1 MNTNFTREL
10 MFGMR
15 PVRRTDPKPGQS
27 EWYYLDPRGTDR
39 FEDMKEIDVPSENSP
54 NPYANEIQ
62 NYLYNNDSYNYKEL
76 YGNTPP
82 PMLNQPILV
91 PIDNT
96 NSYTTESAW
105 GYPNNTQSP
114 YYQQMGKPY
123 SSNPRDYYQI
133 GTLSAL
139 EESNNGKKLWNNGD
153 LDKTGGW
160 SYGTYQIAT
169 KDGTM
174 NDYLTHLQKN
184 PNYKSYYN
192 TLQQVGGYDAALI
205 GDEQF
210 KNAWADL
217 SNDKNFL
224 QSQQD
229 FIVEKKLNPTM
240 NRVSDISGWNLDSR
254 SPVVRDVLYSTATQH
269 GEGGAPS
276 LLHNRFGRNTDI
288 SSYSDEDIINNIY
301 NERSNVARYFRSSD
315 INTRNNMRDRF
326 IRENAKALELLKK
339 YP

>member
-1 MNTNFTREL
+1 MTDLIREL
-10 MFGMR
+10 MYGK
-15 PVRRTDPKPGQS
+15 KPIHRANPESGQS
-27 EWYYLDPRGTDR
+27 EWYYLDPRDTDR
-39 FEDMKEIDVPSENSP
+39 FADMKEINVENENSP

-62 NYLYNNDSYNYKEL
+62 NYLYENDEYNYKQL
-76 YGNTPP
+76 YGDNPP
-82 PMLNQPILV
+82 PALNQPTLA

-123 SSNPRDYYQI
+123 NLNPRDYYQI
-133 GTLSAL
+133 GTLSGL
-139 EESNNGKKLWNNGD
+139 MESNNGKQLWNNGN

-174 NDYLTHLQKN
+174 NDYLSHLQRN
-184 PNYKSYYN
+184 PNYQSYYN
-192 TLQQVGGYDAALI
+192 TLQQAGGNDAALI
-205 GDEQF
+205 GNEQF
-210 KNAWADL
+210 KSAWTDL
-217 SNDKNFL
+217 SNDQNFL

-229 FIVEKKLNPTM
+229 FIIDKKLNPTM
-240 NRVSDISGWNLDSR
+240 KYVDDIKGWNLDSR
-254 SPVVRDVLYSTATQH
+254 SPVVKDVLYSTATQH

-276 LLHNRFGRNTDI
+276 VLHNRFGHNTDI
-288 SSYSDEDIINNIY
+288 SSLSDEDIINNIY
-301 NERSNVARYFRSSD
+301 DERSNVNRYFRSSD
-315 INTRNNMRDRF
+315 MNIRNNIRERF
-326 IRENAKALELLKK
+326 INENAKALELLKK